1 MNANW
6 LLPIGLGLGMTL
18 TVLAITHGP
27 LDRLDLWLDQQ
38 DSPATAQAN
47 ALSPIINCLNQMDV
61 PLRLAH
67 QAYLAAGSPRATAA
81 GAYDIS
87 PNGGQDIDSVYRF
100 ACPGSITDKLK
111 ILTPDSPLLS
121 ATEQYLQV
129 LGRFV
134 TLTKDAYM
142 QRKGYGR
149 PLSDAQLDQFLSQ
162 LEPQRRDYLK
172 ASTSVRQLLEIL
184 DVEPRSE
191 QLMRLEQRLDR
202 NVHWAL
208 LDYMIQA
215 RSTVELLAEGVRQ
228 KTLTPEQL
236 AETTRQLRQAQD
248 TRQHF
253 LHIEQPDK
261 DTQKALY
268 LWQLIAEPSDQYLHA
283 LDRLHRDWL
292 DHAAPQRLS
301 DDYHAITQGYDQM
314 LYRYNKLA
322 RKQY

>member
-87 PNGGQDIDSVYRF
+87 PHGGQDIDSVYRF

-134 TLTKDAYM
+134 TLTKGAYM
-142 QRKGYGR
+142 QRKGYGH

-248 TRQHF
+248 TRQQF